1 MKFTEFYHG
10 QSIQIETQQKPDG
23 TWTAS
28 AQLPAQPGAEA
39 ATLSQP
45 SVGQTEDQAKQAAL
59 SAAAGALD
67 QRRIHIGKP

>member
-10 QSIQIETQQKPDG
+10 QSIEIETQQKSDG

-28 AQLPAQPGAEA
+28 AQLPAQSGADA

-45 SVGQTEDQAKQAAL
+45 AFGQTEDEAKLAAL

-67 QRRIHIGKP
+67 QRRIHTGKP